1 MQSNR
6 LAPSREIAFAFAHYS
21 RVRHLLSGGRHFFR
35 DTPQSRK
42 YLGGFGPS
50 FANPGNASS
59 DYAGNAGIWRQNPL
73 PGLYIHVLLNQH
85 SSSYCYLGPSVH
97 LNPRFGTCVLDK
109 QTQRSYDCTDMARH
123 FPTSI
128 APPVL
133 SSPSQSTY
141 FTATS
146 MTLSN
151 GDVCHIGDWVLFKS
165 SLFVGNTEAP
175 ALGRV
180 HEIIVDEAGIGTRQY
195 SRPDAILLQQADVT
209 EWAEP
214 YRMPRISVS
223 NNWAAVDITVS
234 CLLSVTRIGTF

>member
-1 MQSNR
+1 
-6 LAPSREIAFAFAHYS
+6 
-21 RVRHLLSGGRHFFR
+21 
-35 DTPQSRK
+35 
-42 YLGGFGPS
+42 
-50 FANPGNASS
+50 
-59 DYAGNAGIWRQNPL
+59 
-73 PGLYIHVLLNQH
+73 
-85 SSSYCYLGPSVH
+85 
-97 LNPRFGTCVLDK
+97 
-109 QTQRSYDCTDMARH
+109 
-123 FPTSI
+123 
-128 APPVL
+128 
-133 SSPSQSTY
+133 
-141 FTATS
+141 